1 MITASII
8 KELIRKMSRDPEI
21 ARDFALAII
30 YLVRSQSFLK
40 N

>member
-1 MITASII
+1 M
-8 KELIRKMSRDPEI
+8 KELIRNMSRDPEI

-30 YLVRSQSFLK
+30 YLVRSQRFLK